1 MDSILIGIFLLI
13 GLIAGLM
20 SGIFGIGGG
29 SIRIPLLNLAGL
41 PLVSAF
47 GINLFV
53 IPLSSSIG
61 AITHRK
67 NINHKIVNY
76 VIIGGILGS
85 VTGAFFTGL
94 IPNILLAILF
104 VITAIITVSVIY
116 LDRIAP
122 QLAEKINPNKL
133 NITLIAFFLNLITGL
148 RGGSGGSLFP
158 PFLRAMKLDIH
169 EAIATSLY
177 ITIFTAIF
185 AIAVYWSRGDILW
198 DPALLVLIGSIIGTR
213 GGSKISM
220 KTKPK
225 WLEIGLSILII
236 ILALLTV
243 IKAL

>member
-1 MDSILIGIFLLI
+1 MEVTLIVIFLCI

-41 PLVSAF
+41 PLLNAF

-53 IPLSSSIG
+53 IPFSSSMG

-67 NINHKIVNY
+67 NINQKVVVY
-76 VIIGGILGS
+76 VIIGGVLGS
-85 VTGAFFTGL
+85 ITGAFFTGL
-94 IPNILLAILF
+94 ISNIVLAILF
-104 VITAIITVSVIY
+104 VITAIITVLAIY

-122 QLAEKINPNKL
+122 QFSEKINPNKY
-133 NITLIAFFLNLITGL
+133 NVTCFAFFLNLITGL

-169 EAIATSLY
+169 EAIATSLFV
-177 ITIFTAIF
+177 TVFTAIF
-185 AIAVYWSRGDILW
+185 AIAVYWSRGNIIW
-198 DPALLVLIGSIIGTR
+198 QPALLVLIGSIIGAR
-213 GGSKISM
+213 SGSQISL

-236 ILALLTV
+236 LLALLTV